1 VTDEKAP
8 REKRKKKSEDAAAP
22 TSAARAGRAAIVGRP
37 NAGKSTLLN
46 ALLGQKLV
54 IATPTPGTTR
64 TSVLAVYQTKTP
76 PTQIAF
82 IDTPGLHRPKSALG
96 KVLVDEARAG
106 LAEASVVLFLVEAPA
121 ESRGQK
127 KVNLPAT
134 MHPED
139 EPVLALAK
147 DAGVPIILVV
157 TKIDRLKDKRFLLPF
172 IALYQAAH
180 DFAAIVPISSVR
192 GENLDA
198 LVAEIRERL
207 PEGLLYDAEFFTD
220 RPERFFVAELV
231 REAAIEQVRAEVP
244 HGLACTIDEYSDEPK
259 IVRIKATLV
268 VEKDSHKGIVVGAGG
283 QRIKAIG
290 TAARHQIEAFLERKV
305 HLDLWV
311 KVIVGWTGK
320 PNEAKRLATEVE
332 RT

>member
-1 VTDEKAP
+1 MTDAAP
-8 REKRKKKSEDAAAP
+8 PKKKRKKPATTEEVAP
-22 TSAARAGRAAIVGRP
+22 RAGRAAIVGRP

-46 ALLGQKLV
+46 ALLGQKLAIV
-54 IATPTPGTTR
+54 TSTPGTTR
-64 TSVLAVYQTKTP
+64 TAVLAVYQSKSP
-76 PTQIAF
+76 STQIAF
-82 IDTPGLHRPKSALG
+82 VDTPGLHRPKSALG
-96 KVLVDEARAG
+96 KVLVDEARSG

-121 ESRGQK
+121 EARGQK
-127 KVNLPAT
+127 KVVMPSAV
-134 MHPED
+134 HPED

-147 DAGVPIILVV
+147 EAGVPVILVV

-172 IALYQAAH
+172 IAMYQAAM
-180 DFAAIVPISSVR
+180 DFAAVVPISSVR

-198 LVAEIRERL
+198 LVAEIREHL
-207 PEGLLYDAEFFTD
+207 PEGLLYDEAFFTD

-244 HGLACTIDEYSDEPK
+244 HGLACTIDEFVDEPK
-259 IVRIKATLV
+259 LVRIKATLV

-283 QRIKAIG
+283 ARIKAIG
-290 TAARHQIEAFLERKV
+290 TAARIRIEAFLERRV
-305 HLDLWV
+305 HIELWV
-311 KVIVGWTGK
+311 KVIDGWTGK

>member
-1 VTDEKAP
+1 MTDPKP
-8 REKRKKKSEDAAAP
+8 PPKKRKKQPEQTPPKD
-22 TSAARAGRAAIVGRP
+22 ARAGRAAIIGRP

-54 IATPTPGTTR
+54 IVTSTPGTTR
-64 TSVLAVYQTKTP
+64 TSVLAVYQSKAP

-96 KVLVDEARAG
+96 RVLVEEARGG
-106 LAEASVVLFLVEAPA
+106 LMEASVVLLLVEAPA

-127 KVNLPAT
+127 KVNVPQAI
-134 MHPED
+134 HPDD

-147 DAGVPIILVV
+147 DSGLPVILVL

-172 IALYQAAH
+172 ISMYQAAH

-192 GENLDA
+192 EENLDV
-198 LVAEIRERL
+198 LIAEIRAHL
-207 PEGLLYDAEFFTD
+207 PEGLLYDAEYFTD
-220 RPERFFVAELV
+220 RPERFFVAEMV
-231 REAAIEQVRAEVP
+231 REAAIQQVRAEVP
-244 HGLACTIDEYSDEPK
+244 HGLACTIDEYMEEPN

-283 QRIKAIG
+283 ARIKAIG
-290 TAARHQIEAFLERKV
+290 TAARHEIERFLGRKV
-305 HLDLWV
+305 HIELWV
-311 KVIVGWTGK
+311 KVILGWTGK